1 MLEFIKK
8 NLKVILVLLSIPII
22 FIGILEYFSEEITV
36 DGWLGFLG
44 GYFGILGAVGAI
56 WYQKSLD
63 NEAAI
68 KSMELYTNYI
78 VESLFHKLEND
89 YIFLITTFATLDG
102 YNEFYEIGEITKRKK
117 EFNIINTDIINSNLS
132 IILSNQKFIILL
144 SLKEKLDDLNYYV
157 MKLEENITKGDIYYP
172 LMDSIDEILRN
183 NDLVSESLAEIVQE
197 FRDLSFI
204 LLKLNIGYF
213 TKSIKFDE
221 EITSKYKYLVSN
233 IIKAFDNKNKTNLN
247 LLKCYEHC
255 IGNIARIISLIN
267 EKFQLKTSEYCYYM
281 YNLLNLINVMIG
293 IYKDIEKLKST
304 NQ

>member
-1 MLEFIKK
+1 MLGFIKK
-8 NLKVILVLLSIPII
+8 NWKMVLTLSLFPII

-36 DGWLGFLG
+36 DGWLGFIG

-78 VESLFHKLEND
+78 VESLFYKLENE

-102 YNEFYEIGEITKRKK
+102 YNESYEIGEITKRKK
-117 EFNIINTDIINSNLS
+117 DFNIINTDIINSNLS
-132 IILSNQKFIILL
+132 IILSSQKFIILL
-144 SLKEKLDDLNYYV
+144 SLKEKLDNLNYYV
-157 MKLEENITKGDIYYP
+157 MKLEENNTKGDIYYP
-172 LMDSIDEILRN
+172 LIASIDEILKN
-183 NDLVSESLAEIVQE
+183 NDLVPESLAEIVE
-197 FRDLSFI
+197 ELRDLNFI
-204 LLKLNIGYF
+204 LFNLNIGYF

-221 EITSKYKYLVSN
+221 KITAKYKYLVSN
-233 IIKAFDNKNKTNLN
+233 IIKAFNNKNKTNLD
-247 LLKCYEHC
+247 LLKCYEQC
-255 IGNIARIISLIN
+255 IGNIARIIFLIN
-267 EKFQLKTSEYCYYM
+267 RKFQLKTSEYYYYM
-281 YNLLNLINVMIG
+281 YNLLNLINIMIN